1 MGFGVDNIK
10 LKINSSYMAKAK
22 KFGAFG
28 GVFTPS
34 ILTLLGVIMYL
45 RLPWIVGQAGLLS
58 TLGII
63 FVAHIISGS
72 TGLSVASIAT
82 DKKVETGGTYF
93 IISRSLGLPI
103 GGTLGWALFVGLSFS
118 VSLYL
123 IGFAEVF
130 LGYFG
135 FEVNIDTIRIAGSI
149 ILLLVTILTFIS
161 TSLAIKTQYIILTIM
176 ALSLLSVF
184 FGKHDFPPVVSQL
197 DGIPSALPWITLFAI
212 FFPAVTGF
220 EAGVS
225 MSGDLK
231 DARKD
236 IPFGTIAAILVGLT
250 VYIGLAV
257 FLSYTVN
264 STLLVND
271 PNVLFKIS
279 WIPQL
284 VIAGILGA
292 TLSSALGS
300 IMGAPRIMQAVAK
313 DGIAPFFFSKGVGA
327 SNEPRNALLLTFIIA
342 QTGILIGDLNTIARI
357 VTIFFIITYGF
368 LNITYTV
375 ESWASSD
382 FRPSFKIPR
391 IVSIVGALACIIVM
405 IQLDIMALAIATV
418 VLLALFFYLKN
429 KDLKLHSGDT
439 LSSIWLSLVK
449 TGLLK
454 LAKSEIDTRNWRP
467 NVILFSGGSGNRP
480 HLIDIGKA
488 VVGKLGIFTNFEL
501 IENRDENLLFDKTA
515 RVSVETYGEHA
526 NIITRKH
533 SCRNVYEG
541 MAMISRIYG
550 FSGFEPNT
558 ILMGWSKNTTNPK
571 KWEDLLFTLN
581 KLDYNL
587 AFLNYDKKKGF
598 GNHKRIDFWWSGE
611 GRNLPLALHLIRF
624 ITVTPKWRHAEIRIL
639 AINPESK
646 NTDRYYAILDQMIDS
661 YRIRASIKVIDNPDK
676 LPENEVIGLESKDTD
691 LTIAGI
697 PGFADNKIA
706 DIVGYVNKL
715 TESLKTCLL
724 IHASTSFDEVNV
736 FSKSETTI
744 SDKKSDNTDEK
755 PVEPILKNLQLSKIS
770 IVYNTVYNVAV
781 VLDNHARL
789 LIDNTFIGIQKSRGN
804 YLDQIASLVDKST
817 KRLIQVN
824 ELGSEKEKH
833 WEQLKILNDFSFQ
846 AQNELANFK
855 DAILKEE
862 LEILH
867 KGIAQLI
874 AATGNSVHDLPEH
887 IRLKFGKDDFRELK
901 TANLFRQ
908 FNRAVKIGWTSISG
922 KKVSVT
928 NHLHPAANYF
938 LYYKR
943 LEYIR
948 QFYENYI
955 TQSLEAFSGIKEL
968 LNGTQLAIEKALS
981 GKLVTSEILV
991 KRDEMAALVLNL
1003 KSGNQVFFYRQSHK
1017 MLDELT
1023 GDLVSFS
1030 QVIESPQANLLS
1042 RRFKLFNKKK
1052 AELENSVGEFP
1063 DLWGHFMVNHVNK
1076 TFLDFIF
1083 YSLKSRL
1090 TAKIEKAYLDLELI
1104 IEHSIHEKL
1113 KVFEDK
1119 INTIGEMVDLKF
1131 IQKDFFSQKSISV
1144 PQFEVPLNSLI
1155 SEIRELVNQIPESIE
1170 IAGDEFQENVQFDQ
1184 LENISEFVVSV
1195 RKTADYYISNEL
1207 NDQIRK
1213 QLINIG
1219 KQLSLSVSTLKN
1231 LIRMANFHLENR
1243 ENIHSGEI
1251 ETEQIQ
1257 EQQKAL
1263 LENLLRNIKNEEHKL
1278 AVLYK
1283 QLHQSFDS
1291 GLKNAFEPLTAAIII
1306 NSSGSL
1312 KRKIRTTD
1320 KFWLF
1325 SRLKQIKKSVNEKVV
1340 NQLVNLLYRKSKG
1353 LLWANRMEQSRAKA
1367 ALFPV
1372 EPFTRMLEKI
1382 SPDKALMLKLPFY
1395 YSNVFSGSSTIG
1407 DDFWVG
1413 MEDEIEKGSKA
1424 IQRFL
1429 NGSSGLLI
1437 ISGERSSGKSSL
1449 SKHLAN
1455 LHFKKQNIF
1464 NVRAPRES
1472 MADVG
1477 LFEQTLLKT
1486 LDGQDNLP
1494 YSMESLPDKSV
1505 IVINDL
1511 ELWWERKPFGT
1522 QVVEK
1527 IISLM
1532 RQYGYKVLFIIN
1544 VNQYALKIIDQLSSL
1559 NTWALDLV
1567 FCQPF
1572 DSHELKDLVMLRH
1585 QAGGMKFIMD
1595 KKHEKAMSNWEY
1607 ARLFNRF
1614 FNLSRGNPGHTINL
1628 WLAGIRKISGN
1639 TLYMEKPFGKEIAF
1653 NEDLP
1658 PVEIFYIL
1666 QFILHRRFSVKS
1678 LSEILQNDVV
1688 NTEKTVRILMQKG
1701 ILTEKFPE
1709 VLCLNPAL
1717 EIPLIKKLK
1726 SLELL

>member
-1 MGFGVDNIK
+1 
-10 LKINSSYMAKAK
+10 MAKAK

-34 ILTLLGVIMYL
+34 ILTILGVIMYL
-45 RLPWIVGQAGLLS
+45 RLPWIVGQAGLLG

-63 FVAHIISGS
+63 FVAHIISAS

-135 FEVNIDTIRIAGSI
+135 FGVTLTNIRIAGSI
-149 ILLLVTILTFIS
+149 ILFLVTILTFIS

-176 ALSLLSVF
+176 MLSLLSVF
-184 FGKHDFPPVVSQL
+184 LGKHDFPPVVPQL

-236 IPFGTIAAILVGLT
+236 IPFGTIAAILVGLI
-250 VYIGLAV
+250 VYIGLSV

-264 STLLVND
+264 STMLVND
-271 PNVLFKIS
+271 INVLFKIS

-313 DGIAPFFFSKGVGA
+313 DRIAPFFFSKGVGA
-327 SNEPRNALLLTFIIA
+327 SNEPRNALLLTFVIA
-342 QTGILIGDLNTIARI
+342 QAGILIGDLNTIARI

-382 FRPSFKIPR
+382 FMPTFKIPR

-405 IQLDIMALAIATV
+405 IQLDIMAFGLATV
-418 VLLALFFYLKN
+418 VLLGLFFFLKN
-429 KDLKLHSGDT
+429 KELKLHSGDT

-454 LAKSEIDTRNWRP
+454 LAKGQINTRNWRP

-480 HLIDIGKA
+480 HLIEIGKTL
-488 VVGKLGIFTNFEL
+488 VGKLGIFTNFEL
-501 IENRDENLLFDKTA
+501 IENPDEDLLFDKTA
-515 RVSVETYGEHA
+515 RISMETFGEHSD
-526 NIITRKH
+526 IMTRKH

-558 ILMGWSKNTTNPK
+558 ILMGWSKNTRTPK

-587 AFLNYDKKKGF
+587 TFLSYDKKVGF
-598 GNHKRIDFWWSGE
+598 GKHKRIDFWWSGE
-611 GRNLPLALHLIRF
+611 GRNLALALHLIRF

-639 AINPESK
+639 AINPEPG
-646 NTDRYYAILDQMIDS
+646 NTDKMYAILGQMVDS
-661 YRIRASIKVIDNPDK
+661 YRIRASIKVIANPDK
-676 LPENEVIGLESKDTD
+676 LPDNELIRSESKQTD
-691 LTIAGI
+691 LTLAEI
-697 PGFADNKIA
+697 PRFSDKKLEE
-706 DIVGYVNKL
+706 IVAYANRL
-715 TESLKTCLL
+715 TESLKSCLF
-724 IHASTSFDEVNV
+724 IHASTSFEEVNV
-736 FSKSETTI
+736 ISKSDTP
-744 SDKKSDNTDEK
+744 KSEKQLVNTNEK
-755 PVEPILKNLQLSKIS
+755 LVEPVLKNLQLSKTS
-770 IVYNTVYNVAV
+770 IVYNTVYNLAQALEKHVIS
-781 VLDNHARL
+781 
-789 LIDNTFIGIQKSRGN
+789 LIDTTFNSIQKNRDN
-804 YLDQIASLVDKST
+804 YLDQIESLVDNTMKECQ
-817 KRLIQVN
+817 RANAIENDQ
-824 ELGSEKEKH
+824 EKDG
-833 WEQLKILNDFSFQ
+833 EQLEILNDFSLQ
-846 AQNELANFK
+846 AQKKLTTYKVIFLKDEQVMLKKGVTVFLAGTSN
-855 DAILKEE
+855 LVYE
-862 LEILH
+862 
-867 KGIAQLI
+867 
-874 AATGNSVHDLPEH
+874 LPET
-887 IRLKFGKDDFRELK
+887 IRLMFGRDEFMELQ
-901 TANLFRQ
+901 TNNFFRQ
-908 FNRAVKIGWTSISG
+908 INRAVKIGWTRISG
-922 KKVSVT
+922 KKIGVKI
-928 NHLHPAANYF
+928 NLHPAAGYYI
-938 LYYKR
+938 YYKR
-943 LEYIR
+943 LEYIK
-948 QFYENYI
+948 QFYENYT
-955 TQSLEAFSGIKEL
+955 TQSLTAFAGINEL
-968 LNGTQLAIEKALS
+968 LRNNGLVIEKSLS
-981 GKLVTSEILV
+981 GKSGATEMN
-991 KRDEMAALVLNL
+991 DEKEKLAALVVNL
-1003 KSGNQVFFYRQSHK
+1003 RSANQEFINTQSHK
-1017 MLDELT
+1017 MFDEMK
-1023 GDLVSFS
+1023 GDLENFS
-1030 QVIESPQANLLS
+1030 HIIESPQANLLS
-1042 RRFKLFNKKK
+1042 LRFKIFNKKK
-1052 AELENSVGEFP
+1052 IELENSLSEFP
-1063 DLWGHFMVNHVNK
+1063 DWWFHFMVNHINK
-1076 TFLDFIF
+1076 TYLDFIF
-1083 YSLKSRL
+1083 YTLKNRL
-1090 TAKIEKAYLDLELI
+1090 ATKIEKVYQNIEQMIEL
-1104 IEHSIHEKL
+1104 SIHEKL
-1113 KVFEDK
+1113 KVFEAK
-1119 INTIGEMVDLKF
+1119 INSIGELFDPKF
-1131 IQKDFFSQKSISV
+1131 NQKDFFSQKSISI
-1144 PQFEVPLNSLI
+1144 PQFEVPLNDL
-1155 SEIRELVNQIPESIE
+1155 IREIQDLVDLLPESIE
-1170 IAGDEFQENVQFDQ
+1170 ITGDEFQENGSFDQ

-1195 RKTADYYISNEL
+1195 RKTANYFISNEL

-1213 QLINIG
+1213 QSIHIG
-1219 KQLSLSVSTLKN
+1219 QQLSLSVSTLKN

-1243 ENIHSGEI
+1243 ENTHSGEM
-1251 ETEQIQ
+1251 ENDQFQ
-1257 EQQKAL
+1257 DQQRIL
-1263 LENLLRNIKNEEHKL
+1263 LENLLQKIKNEEHTLKI
-1278 AVLYK
+1278 LYK
-1283 QLHQSFDS
+1283 HLRLGFDS

-1306 NSSGSL
+1306 KSSGSL
-1312 KRKIRTTD
+1312 KEKIRTTS
-1320 KFWLF
+1320 KRQLF
-1325 SRLKQIKKSVNEKVV
+1325 RKLKQMEKSVNEKII
-1340 NQLVNLLYRKSKG
+1340 NQLVNLLYRQSKG
-1353 LLWANRMEQSRAKA
+1353 LLWANRMEQSKAKA
-1367 ALFPV
+1367 ALLPV
-1372 EPFTRMLEKI
+1372 EPYTRMLEKI

-1395 YSNVFSGSSTIG
+1395 YANLFSGSSTIG
-1407 DDFWVG
+1407 EDFWVG

-1424 IQRFL
+1424 INRFL
-1429 NGSSGLLI
+1429 EGTPGLLI

-1455 LHFKKQNIF
+1455 LHFEKQNIF

-1472 MADVG
+1472 IADAD

-1486 LDGQDNLP
+1486 IGGQDNLP
-1494 YSMESLPDKSV
+1494 FSMELLPNNSA
-1505 IVINDL
+1505 ILINDL

-1527 IISLM
+1527 IILMM
-1532 RQYGYKVLFIIN
+1532 RQYGHKVLFIIN
-1544 VNQYALKIIDQLSSL
+1544 VNQYALKIINQLSDI

-1572 DSHELKDLVMLRH
+1572 DSQELKDLIMLRH

-1595 KKHEKAMSNWEY
+1595 RKHEKTLSNWDY

-1614 FNLSRGNPGHTINL
+1614 FNLSGGNPGYTINL

-1639 TLYMEKPFGKEIAF
+1639 ALYMEKPFVKEITF

-1658 PVEIFYIL
+1658 PDEIFYIL

-1678 LSEILQNDVV
+1678 LSAILQNDVIR
-1688 NTEKTVRILMQKG
+1688 TEKTVRKLMQKG

-1709 VLCLNPAL
+1709 VYCLNPAM
-1717 EIPLIKKLK
+1717 EIPLVRKLK
-1726 SLELL
+1726 RLEIL